1 MSIMN
6 PKALVML
13 GLLIC
18 VLAAGLM
25 VADVIGVGWGSAL
38 GMVGVG
44 LLASAG
50 VRPRTSTD

>member
-1 MSIMN
+1 MN